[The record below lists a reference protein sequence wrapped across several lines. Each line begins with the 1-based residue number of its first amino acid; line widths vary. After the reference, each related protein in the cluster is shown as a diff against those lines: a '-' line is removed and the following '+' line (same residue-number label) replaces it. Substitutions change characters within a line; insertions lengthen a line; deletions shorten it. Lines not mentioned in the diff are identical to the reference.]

1 MIILLIIISI
11 IGFIIAYVIDED
23 FAGFFLVCFCVLLVI
38 GMFLG
43 ISVSNGKTID
53 EKIVMY
59 QEENN
64 KIEKQIDTLVSNY
77 MNYESDTY
85 EKIKSESSITLV
97 SMYPELKSDKLVE
110 EQISVYEENNK
121 KIREFKEDK
130 INLKVKKW
138 WLYFGGRMKSIFH
151 WRIMNKTI

>member
-138 WLYFGGRMKSIFH
+138 WLYFGGDKNIF
-151 WRIMNKTI
+151 

>member
-11 IGFIIAYVIDED
+11 IGFLVSCVVIESDT
-23 FAGFFLVCFCVLLVI
+23 AGFFLMCSGVLFVI
-38 GMFLG
+38 AIFLG
-43 ISVSNGKTID
+43 VLVSNGRTID
-53 EKIVMY
+53 EKISMY
-59 QEENN
+59 QEENT

-77 MNYESDTY
+77 MNYESNTY
-85 EKIKSESSITLV
+85 EKFKSESSITLV

-121 KIREFKEDK
+121 KIRELKEDK

-138 WLYFGGRMKSIFH
+138 WLYFGGR
-151 WRIMNKTI
+151 

>member
-11 IGFIIAYVIDED
+11 IGFLVSCVVIESDT
-23 FAGFFLVCFCVLLVI
+23 AGFFLMCSGVLFVI
-38 GMFLG
+38 AIFLG
-43 ISVSNGKTID
+43 VLVSNGRTID
-53 EKIVMY
+53 EKITMY

-64 KIEKQIDTLVSNY
+64 KIEKQLDTLVSNY
-77 MNYESDTY
+77 MNYESNTY
-85 EKIKSESSITLV
+85 EKFKSEGSITLV

-121 KIREFKEDK
+121 KIRELKEDK

-138 WLYFGGRMKSIFH
+138 WLYFGG
-151 WRIMNKTI
+151 

>member
-11 IGFIIAYVIDED
+11 IGFVISCVIED
-23 FAGFFLVCFCVLLVI
+23 DIAGFFLACSGVLFVI
-38 GMFLG
+38 AIVLG
-43 ISVSNGKTID
+43 VLVSNGRTID
-53 EKIVMY
+53 EKISMY
-59 QEENN
+59 QEENT

-77 MNYESDTY
+77 MNYESNTY
-85 EKIKSESSITLV
+85 EKFKSESSITLV

-121 KIREFKEDK
+121 KIRELKEDK

-138 WLYFGGRMKSIFH
+138 WLYFGGRMKSNFH
-151 WRIMNKTI
+151 NGE

>member
-11 IGFIIAYVIDED
+11 IGLIIACVIDED
-23 FAGFFLVCFCVLLVI
+23 FAGFFLACFCVLLVI
-38 GMFLG
+38 GILLG

-53 EKIVMY
+53 EKIAMY

-85 EKIKSESSITLV
+85 EKIKSESSVTLV

-138 WLYFGGRMKSIFH
+138 WLYFGGR
-151 WRIMNKTI
+151 

>member
-11 IGFIIAYVIDED
+11 IGFIVAYVIDED

-138 WLYFGGRMKSIFH
+138 WLYFGGRMKSNFH
-151 WRIMNKTI
+151 NGE

>member
-1 MIILLIIISI
+1 M
-11 IGFIIAYVIDED
+11 
-23 FAGFFLVCFCVLLVI
+23 
-38 GMFLG
+38 
-43 ISVSNGKTID
+43 D
-53 EKIVMY
+53 EKIAMY
-59 QEENN
+59 QEENT

-85 EKIKSESSITLV
+85 EKFKSESSITLV

-130 INLKVKKW
+130 IDLKVKKW
-138 WLYFGGRMKSIFH
+138 WLYFGG
-151 WRIMNKTI
+151 

>member
-1 MIILLIIISI
+1 MFVLSGMFGHDD
-11 IGFIIAYVIDED
+11 IGFLSGLCFFALFVIAI
-23 FAGFFLVCFCVLLVI
+23 FLV
-38 GMFLG
+38 
-43 ISVSNGKTID
+43 ISVSTGRIID
-53 EKIVMY
+53 EKIAMY

-138 WLYFGGRMKSIFH
+138 WLYFGG
-151 WRIMNKTI
+151 

>member
-11 IGFIIAYVIDED
+11 IGFLVSCVVIESDT
-23 FAGFFLVCFCVLLVI
+23 AGFFLMCSGVLFVI
-38 GMFLG
+38 AIFLG
-43 ISVSNGKTID
+43 VLVSNGRTID
-53 EKIVMY
+53 EKITMY

-64 KIEKQIDTLVSNY
+64 KIEKQLDTLVSNY
-77 MNYESDTY
+77 MNYESNTY
-85 EKIKSESSITLV
+85 EKFKSESSVTLV

-121 KIREFKEDK
+121 KIRELKEDK

-138 WLYFGGRMKSIFH
+138 WLYFGGR
-151 WRIMNKTI
+151 

>member
-11 IGFIIAYVIDED
+11 IGFIIACAINNDD
-23 FAGFFLVCFCVLLVI
+23 ICTFFVTCFCVLFVI
-38 GMFLG
+38 AIFLG
-43 ISVSNGKTID
+43 IFVSNGRIMD
-53 EKIVMY
+53 EKITMY

-64 KIEKQIDTLVSNY
+64 KIEKQLDTLVSNY
-77 MNYESDTY
+77 MNYESNTY
-85 EKIKSESSITLV
+85 EKFKSESSVTLV

-121 KIREFKEDK
+121 KIRELKEDK

-138 WLYFGGRMKSIFH
+138 WLYFGGRMKSNFH
-151 WRIMNKTI
+151 NGE

>member
-11 IGFIIAYVIDED
+11 IGFIIACVIDED
-23 FAGFFLVCFCVLLVI
+23 FAGFFLACFCVLLVI
-38 GMFLG
+38 AIFLG
-43 ISVSNGKTID
+43 ISVSNGRIID
-53 EKIVMY
+53 EKIAMY

-138 WLYFGGRMKSIFH
+138 WLYFGGR
-151 WRIMNKTI
+151 

>member
-11 IGFIIAYVIDED
+11 IGFLVSYVVIESDTV
-23 FAGFFLVCFCVLLVI
+23 GFFLMCSGVLFVI
-38 GMFLG
+38 AIFLG
-43 ISVSNGKTID
+43 VLVSNGRTID
-53 EKIVMY
+53 EKITMC

-64 KIEKQIDTLVSNY
+64 KIEKQLDTLVSNY
-77 MNYESDTY
+77 MNYESNTY
-85 EKIKSESSITLV
+85 EKFKSESSITLV

-121 KIREFKEDK
+121 KIRELKEDK

-138 WLYFGGRMKSIFH
+138 WLYFGGR
-151 WRIMNKTI
+151 

>member
-11 IGFIIAYVIDED
+11 IGFVISCVIED
-23 FAGFFLVCFCVLLVI
+23 DIAGFFVMCFCVLFIIAIL
-38 GMFLG
+38 LG
-43 ISVSNGKTID
+43 IIVSGGRTID
-53 EKIVMY
+53 EKIAMY

-64 KIEKQIDTLVSNY
+64 KIEKQLDTLVSNY
-77 MNYESDTY
+77 MNYESNTY
-85 EKIKSESSITLV
+85 EKFKSESSVTLV

-121 KIREFKEDK
+121 KIRELKEDK

-138 WLYFGGRMKSIFH
+138 WLYFGG
-151 WRIMNKTI
+151 

>member
-11 IGFIIAYVIDED
+11 IGFIVAVAIYEDDIAS
-23 FAGFFLVCFCVLLVI
+23 FFLVCFCVLFVI
-38 GMFLG
+38 AIFLG
-43 ISVSNGKTID
+43 FSMSNGRVMD
-53 EKIVMY
+53 EKITMY

-64 KIEKQIDTLVSNY
+64 KIEKQLDTLVSNY
-77 MNYESDTY
+77 MNYESNTY
-85 EKIKSESSITLV
+85 EKFKSESSVTLV

-121 KIREFKEDK
+121 KIRELKEDK

-138 WLYFGGRMKSIFH
+138 WLYFGGR
-151 WRIMNKTI
+151 

>member
-11 IGFIIAYVIDED
+11 IGFIIAYVIDEY
-23 FAGFFLVCFCVLLVI
+23 FVGFFLACFCVLLVI
-38 GMFLG
+38 GIFLG

-53 EKIVMY
+53 EKIAMY
-59 QEENN
+59 QEENT

-77 MNYESDTY
+77 MDYESDTY
-85 EKIKSESSITLV
+85 EKFKSESSITLV

-110 EQISVYEENNK
+110 EQISVYEGNNK

-138 WLYFGGRMKSIFH
+138 WLYFGG
-151 WRIMNKTI
+151 

>member
-11 IGFIIAYVIDED
+11 IGLIVAVAIDED
-23 FAGFFLVCFCVLLVI
+23 DIASFFLVCFCVLFVI
-38 GMFLG
+38 AIFLG
-43 ISVSNGKTID
+43 FSVSNGRVID
-53 EKIVMY
+53 EKITMY

-64 KIEKQIDTLVSNY
+64 KIEKQLDTLVSNY
-77 MNYESDTY
+77 MNYESNTY
-85 EKIKSESSITLV
+85 EKFKSESSVTLV

-121 KIREFKEDK
+121 KIRELKEDK

-138 WLYFGGRMKSIFH
+138 WLYFGGRIKSNFH
-151 WRIMNKTI
+151 NGE

>member
-11 IGFIIAYVIDED
+11 IGFVISCVIED
-23 FAGFFLVCFCVLLVI
+23 DIAGFFVTCFCVLFIIAIL
-38 GMFLG
+38 LG
-43 ISVSNGKTID
+43 VFVSNGRTID
-53 EKIVMY
+53 EKISMY
-59 QEENN
+59 QEENT

-77 MNYESDTY
+77 MNYESNTY
-85 EKIKSESSITLV
+85 EKFKSESSITLV

-121 KIREFKEDK
+121 KIRELKEDK

-138 WLYFGGRMKSIFH
+138 WLYFGGRMKSNFH
-151 WRIMNKTI
+151 NGE

>member
-11 IGFIIAYVIDED
+11 IGLIVAVAIDED
-23 FAGFFLVCFCVLLVI
+23 DITSLFLVCFCVLFVI
-38 GMFLG
+38 AIFLG
-43 ISVSNGKTID
+43 FSVSNGRVMD
-53 EKIVMY
+53 EKITMY

-64 KIEKQIDTLVSNY
+64 KIEKQLDTLVSNY
-77 MNYESDTY
+77 MNYESNTY
-85 EKIKSESSITLV
+85 EKFKSESSVTLV

-121 KIREFKEDK
+121 KIRELKEDK

-138 WLYFGGRMKSIFH
+138 WLYFGGR
-151 WRIMNKTI
+151 

>member
-1 MIILLIIISI
+1 MIILLIIISTI
-11 IGFIIAYVIDED
+11 MFVLSGMFGHDDIGFLSGLCFFALFVIAI
-23 FAGFFLVCFCVLLVI
+23 FLV
-38 GMFLG
+38 
-43 ISVSNGKTID
+43 ISVSTGRIID
-53 EKIVMY
+53 EKIAMY

-138 WLYFGGRMKSIFH
+138 WLYFGG
-151 WRIMNKTI
+151 

>member
-11 IGFIIAYVIDED
+11 IGFIIAFVINNDD
-23 FAGFFLVCFCVLLVI
+23 IGTFFLTCFCVLFVI
-38 GMFLG
+38 AIFLG
-43 ISVSNGKTID
+43 ISVSNGRIID
-53 EKIVMY
+53 EKISMY
-59 QEENN
+59 QEENT

-77 MNYESDTY
+77 MNYESNTY
-85 EKIKSESSITLV
+85 EKFKSESSITLV

-121 KIREFKEDK
+121 KIRELKEDK

-138 WLYFGGRMKSIFH
+138 WLHFGGR
-151 WRIMNKTI
+151 

>member
-23 FAGFFLVCFCVLLVI
+23 FAGFFLACFCVLFVI
-38 GMFLG
+38 GIFLW

-53 EKIVMY
+53 EKIAMY
-59 QEENN
+59 QEENT

-77 MNYESDTY
+77 MDYESDTY
-85 EKIKSESSITLV
+85 EKFKSESSITLV

-138 WLYFGGRMKSIFH
+138 WLYFGG
-151 WRIMNKTI
+151 

>member
-11 IGFIIAYVIDED
+11 IGLIIACVIDED
-23 FAGFFLVCFCVLLVI
+23 FAGFFLVCFCVLFVI
-38 GMFLG
+38 GIFLG

-53 EKIVMY
+53 EKIAMY
-59 QEENN
+59 QEENS

-138 WLYFGGRMKSIFH
+138 WLYFGGR
-151 WRIMNKTI
+151 

>member
-64 KIEKQIDTLVSNY
+64 KIKKQIDTLVSNY

-138 WLYFGGRMKSIFH
+138 WLYFGGRMKSNFH
-151 WRIMNKTI
+151 NGE

>member
-121 KIREFKEDK
+121 KIRELKEDK

-138 WLYFGGRMKSIFH
+138 WLYFGC
-151 WRIMNKTI
+151 

>member
-11 IGFIIAYVIDED
+11 IGFIISCVICED
-23 FAGFFLVCFCVLLVI
+23 DIAGFFLSCSGVLFVI
-38 GMFLG
+38 AIVLG
-43 ISVSNGKTID
+43 VLVSNGRTID
-53 EKIVMY
+53 EKISMY
-59 QEENN
+59 QEENT

-77 MNYESDTY
+77 MNYESNTY
-85 EKIKSESSITLV
+85 EKFKSESSITLV

-121 KIREFKEDK
+121 KIRELKEDK

-138 WLYFGGRMKSIFH
+138 WLYFGGRMKSNFH
-151 WRIMNKTI
+151 NGE

>member
-23 FAGFFLVCFCVLLVI
+23 FCGFFLACFCVLLVI
-38 GMFLG
+38 GIFLG
-43 ISVSNGKTID
+43 ISVSNEKTID
-53 EKIVMY
+53 EKIAMY
-59 QEENN
+59 KEENN

-138 WLYFGGRMKSIFH
+138 WLYFGG
-151 WRIMNKTI
+151 

>member
-11 IGFIIAYVIDED
+11 IGFIIACMIED
-23 FAGFFLVCFCVLLVI
+23 DIAGFFGMCFCVLFIIAIL
-38 GMFLG
+38 LG
-43 ISVSNGKTID
+43 IIVSGGRTID
-53 EKIVMY
+53 EKITMY

-64 KIEKQIDTLVSNY
+64 KIEKQLDTLVSNY
-77 MNYESDTY
+77 MNYESNTY
-85 EKIKSESSITLV
+85 EKFKSESSITLV

-121 KIREFKEDK
+121 KIRELKEDK

-138 WLYFGGRMKSIFH
+138 WLYFGGR
-151 WRIMNKTI
+151 

>member
-121 KIREFKEDK
+121 KIRELKEDK
-130 INLKVKKW
+130 IDLKVKKW
-138 WLYFGGRMKSIFH
+138 WLYFGGRMKSNFH
-151 WRIMNKTI
+151 NGE